1 MIGVRFSPCELRISI
16 AGMDNI
22 KGINSLIKPIKKKRI
37 LLNFPKKNRKISSR
51 KNNLKKQYIKKN
63 WNALKNLIEYQAGV
77 KGISHTIE
85 IREFGPGP
93 RSIWTPK
100 GRKNTIIID
109 EIPIRIEESN
119 EFFFIIIIWSLINP
133 LLNIDFWAI
142 TLFITCNLELYMQ
155 LTLVFI
161 LIFLG

>member
-63 WNALKNLIEYQAGV
+63 
-77 KGISHTIE
+77 
-85 IREFGPGP
+85 
-93 RSIWTPK
+93 
-100 GRKNTIIID
+100 
-109 EIPIRIEESN
+109 
-119 EFFFIIIIWSLINP
+119 
-133 LLNIDFWAI
+133 
-142 TLFITCNLELYMQ
+142 
-155 LTLVFI
+155 
-161 LIFLG
+161 